1 MPEDDAAACTGAQSA
16 SALAESVVRSLS
28 AKKMTITA
36 AESCTGG
43 MAADLIVRVPGASR
57 VFWGS
62 FVSYTEDAKMKM
74 LGIPLKLIEE
84 YGVVSRE
91 TAAAMAEGAL
101 KKSGASW
108 AFSVTGFA
116 GPESGGTG
124 AAGTVWIAVAGAPYL
139 KDTVEIMQETEARM
153 FFFSGNRND
162 VREKAAIAAL
172 EMVLE
177 KISLS

>member
-1 MPEDDAAACTGAQSA
+1 MRTHSA
-16 SALAESVVRSLS
+16 GALAEGIVKSLS
-28 AKKMTITA
+28 AQNKTIAA

-43 MAADLIVRVPGASR
+43 LAADLIIRVPGASK

-62 FVSYTEDAKMKM
+62 FVSYTEDAKNKM

-91 TAAAMAEGAL
+91 TALAMAEGVL
-101 KKSGASW
+101 EKSGASW

-116 GPESGGTG
+116 GPATDANGT
-124 AAGTVWIAVAGAPYL
+124 AAGTVWIAVAEAAEEGA
-139 KDTVEIMQETEARM
+139 KNRTEAGM
-153 FFFSGNRND
+153 FLFDGNRND
-162 VREKAAIAAL
+162 VREKAAVAAL

-177 KISLS
+177 RING